1 MVASRLMIVAMDSL
15 VVSQTIP
22 SVSTTSEKGGD
33 DIALVSRIG
42 TGECNS
48 PDFVGENSDGG
59 VSLSFGADDK
69 RPEGVDGD
77 VSVACFGEFS
87 VSVNGLDV
95 DGNESLDSR
104 VDDSSSD
111 KDGFFKCEVDDD
123 KFISRFLDEV
133 EAGDDSCSRL
143 VLIDDCSSCLECCDI
158 SELSI
163 LMMLVSNFVCDLCRS
178 TISCCKAMA

>member
-1 MVASRLMIVAMDSL
+1 MVASRLIIVAMDSL

-22 SVSTTSEKGGD
+22 SVSTTSEKEGGD

-42 TGECNS
+42 SGEC
-48 PDFVGENSDGG
+48 DGG

-69 RPEGVDGD
+69 CPEGVDGD

-111 KDGFFKCEVDDD
+111 KDGIFKCEVDDD

-178 TISCCKAMA
+178 TISFCKAMA